1 MLLKSFSKFMLSA
14 VAQEGNVTD
23 SDHPDIAIPLW
34 YLSSSF
40 SSPESYSAF
49 SEVLSLQGNG
59 TPCHYVDDSPTKDVD
74 NNFVGEYSLAADFK
88 IHRELDKLSD
98 LELVIQEIEGLSN
111 KNSSDDI
118 TSSSLRLISVSDTI
132 LVFDVIFNISF
143 SPSVAVYIPF

>member
-88 IHRELDKLSD
+88 IQRELDK
-98 LELVIQEIEGLSN
+98 
-111 KNSSDDI
+111 
-118 TSSSLRLISVSDTI
+118 
-132 LVFDVIFNISF
+132 
-143 SPSVAVYIPF
+143 